1 MKMANVTPRSQ
12 SQPYCHSS
20 NSSKKQGNI
29 LIRKLS
35 KKLPLHCQT
44 LAKVFHHKEKL
55 TSENT
60 LNSLFVMLSG
70 NVLIRSPLPLV
81 KKKVLKIAHEAK
93 KKVSETTREAEEKVS
108 EIAHGAKEKLATPKK
123 WMSHEA
129 KDKVAR
135 TAYQTKKAV
144 GNVLGKAKEGVVQKG
159 QDSIDKAKDIAKI
172 AKDTTKIVRE
182 HIVGN
187 ITEQAEKV
195 RQKAMAEARKEKKV
209 KTSANKFFDGLKYMT
224 LMEVLNSVMGMANLL
239 GLVTAYG
246 MNVWVTFI
254 SSSIL
259 FRVVQSKIY
268 PIYFKAMAYSIG
280 LALLGHILGQR
291 KILFSS
297 KPEMFQAYNLLSSLL
312 MVMFE
317 KMKLEKEKS
326 SGRDHDFVA
335 KGSRATKPPPSVTEP
350 TATKTRRLSF
360 QQHPPV
366 QNRKWLSQEWL
377 G

>member
-1 MKMANVTPRSQ
+1 
-12 SQPYCHSS
+12 
-20 NSSKKQGNI
+20 
-29 LIRKLS
+29 
-35 KKLPLHCQT
+35 
-44 LAKVFHHKEKL
+44 
-55 TSENT
+55 
-60 LNSLFVMLSG
+60 
-70 NVLIRSPLPLV
+70 
-81 KKKVLKIAHEAK
+81 
-93 KKVSETTREAEEKVS
+93 
-108 EIAHGAKEKLATPKK
+108 
-123 WMSHEA
+123 
-129 KDKVAR
+129 
-135 TAYQTKKAV
+135 
-144 GNVLGKAKEGVVQKG
+144 
-159 QDSIDKAKDIAKI
+159 
-172 AKDTTKIVRE
+172 
-182 HIVGN
+182 
-187 ITEQAEKV
+187 
-195 RQKAMAEARKEKKV
+195 MAEARKEKKV

-259 FRVVQSKIY
+259 
-268 PIYFKAMAYSIG
+268 
-280 LALLGHILGQR
+280 
-291 KILFSS
+291 
-297 KPEMFQAYNLLSSLL
+297 
-312 MVMFE
+312 VMFE

>member
-35 KKLPLHCQT
+35 KKLPPRCQT
-44 LAKVFHHKEKL
+44 LAK
-55 TSENT
+55 
-60 LNSLFVMLSG
+60 
-70 NVLIRSPLPLV
+70 
-81 KKKVLKIAHEAK
+81 IATAFGKAK
-93 KKVSETTREAEEKVS
+93 DKVSETAREAEEKVS

-144 GNVLGKAKEGVVQKG
+144 
-159 QDSIDKAKDIAKI
+159 
-172 AKDTTKIVRE
+172 
-182 HIVGN
+182 
-187 ITEQAEKV
+187 EQAEKV
-195 RQKAMAEARKEKKV
+195 RQKAMAEARKENKV

-259 FRVVQSKIY
+259 GKGKYCSQ
-268 PIYFKAMAYSIG
+268 
-280 LALLGHILGQR
+280 
-291 KILFSS
+291 
-297 KPEMFQAYNLLSSLL
+297 
-312 MVMFE
+312 VMFE

-335 KGSRATKPPPSVTEP
+335 KGSRATKPPPSVIEP